1 MDTLLVVVLVLLA
14 VGAVIAIALKLRRR
28 SRPGPPPEPA
38 APVDPLASHEG
49 VTDVRTLRAG
59 DMVDYRG
66 TLYFV
71 RGSLRL
77 TEGGY
82 SWAEH
87 FLDDARSARCWISV
101 EADPDVEVVLW
112 TERDVPAEPGGE
124 QMEVDGVT
132 YRLDERGTAH
142 YRSEGTTSL
151 AEQGSVEYVDY
162 TGDGGRALSFE
173 RFDGGKWE
181 AGVGEAVVLS
191 ALRVYPA
198 GSTRP

>member
-1 MDTLLVVVLVLLA
+1 MDAVLVVVLVAVLA
-14 VGAVIAIALKLRRR
+14 LIAVVVWRALRR
-28 SRPGPPPEPA
+28 SRPSPSA
-38 APVDPLASHEG
+38 APPAPSDPLRSHEG
-49 VTDVRTLRAG
+49 VTDVRTLRPG

-87 FLDDARSARCWISV
+87 FLDDARGQRCWISV
-101 EADPDVEVVLW
+101 EEDPDLEVMFW
-112 TERDVPAEPGGE
+112 HESRAATEPAGDE
-124 QMEVDGVT
+124 MSVDGVR
-132 YRLDERGTAH
+132 YRLEERGTAR
-142 YRSEGTTSL
+142 YRSEGTTTL
-151 AEQGSVEYVDY
+151 AEQGTVEYVDY
-162 TGDGGRALSFE
+162 AGEGERALGFE

-181 AGVGEAVVLS
+181 SGIGEPVVLS

-198 GSTRP
+198 GSSRS